1 MASRRKLKQTIK
13 FVSFEL
19 ISDVYFRYLMSK
31 DVDDQKIDTLVV
43 DIMSLNREYILR
55 SNRPDG
61 KDNPKLVKAY
71 FRKLFSDWQIAM
83 KKINKEI
90 ESIL

>member
-71 FRKLFSDWQIAM
+71 FSKLFGDWQAAM
-83 KKINKEI
+83 EKVSKVIEKI
-90 ESIL
+90 

>member
-19 ISDVYFRYLMSK
+19 ISDVHFRYLMSK